1 MYLQI
6 KKAELIENQY
16 WKNDI
21 KITMVWLYDENWK
34 RQKRVKLDNETLHTL
49 LSGKSFLIPKQS
61 QDD

>member
-6 KKAELIENQY
+6 KKAELVKNQY

-34 RQKRVKLDNETLHTL
+34 RKKRVKLDNETLHTL
-49 LSGKSFLIPKQS
+49 LSGKSFLIPNLL
-61 QDD
+61 QDE

>member
-6 KKAELIENQY
+6 KKAELVKNQY

-34 RQKRVKLDNETLHTL
+34 RKKRVKLNDETLQTL
-49 LSGKSFLIPKQS
+49 LSGKSFLTPNLL
-61 QDD
+61 QDE

>member
-6 KKAELIENQY
+6 KKAELVKNQY

-34 RQKRVKLDNETLHTL
+34 RQKRVKLDNETLYTL
-49 LSGKSFLIPKQS
+49 LSGKSFLIPNLLQN
-61 QDD
+61 D